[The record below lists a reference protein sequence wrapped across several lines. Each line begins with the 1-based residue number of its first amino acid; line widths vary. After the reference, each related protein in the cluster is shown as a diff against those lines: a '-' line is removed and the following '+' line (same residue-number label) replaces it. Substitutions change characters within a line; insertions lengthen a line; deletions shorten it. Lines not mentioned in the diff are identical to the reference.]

1 MWLPLPHSF
10 LRSGRCSSWR
20 VSLFYSPRSVIPQSW
35 LHLPPKNPF
44 KVFASLIVFVCRG
57 QPPFRVLLACGRSCC
72 YGLSH
77 FLLLTFSCWHSSIHS
92 VISFILFLCIPS
104 FTPLSPTARKS
115 CHSFT
120 HFVPFHSFHFQGIC
134 IFPPCKSM
142 WLQPCSVSLHT
153 ASPPH
158 SYTLTVHSLQYTP
171 FALFFQPLPFPP
183 HRSGKKMRQTS
194 CRQHP
199 STALRASC
207 VRGTRSTRIGSH
219 TTHRL
224 NTSFRYSP
232 LAFQP
237 CYPPH
242 AQGCFYYSV

>member
-1 MWLPLPHSF
+1 MVFAALMDFFVGVSHHLEFCSPAVARAVMVCHIF
-10 LRSGRCSSWR
+10 CSSLSH
-20 VSLFYSPRSVIPQSW
+20 VGIA
-35 LHLPPKNPF
+35 
-44 KVFASLIVFVCRG
+44 VFAFHS
-57 QPPFRVLLACGRSCC
+57 
-72 YGLSH
+72 
-77 FLLLTFSCWHSSIHS
+77 TSSI
-92 VISFILFLCIPS
+92 LC
-104 FTPLSPTARKS
+104 FTPLLPTPRKS
-115 CHSFT
+115 WHSFA

-134 IFPPCKSM
+134 LFPPCKSM

-224 NTSFRYSP
+224 NTSFRFSP
-232 LAFQP
+232 LAFKP
-237 CYPPH
+237 CYQRWLKAVFP
-242 AQGCFYYSV
+242 FSV

>member
-1 MWLPLPHSF
+1 M
-10 LRSGRCSSWR
+10 
-20 VSLFYSPRSVIPQSW
+20 
-35 LHLPPKNPF
+35 
-44 KVFASLIVFVCRG
+44 
-57 QPPFRVLLACGRSCC
+57 LACGRSCC

-77 FLLLTFSCWHSSIHS
+77 FLQLTFRCWHSR
-92 VISFILFLCIPS
+92 VCF
-104 FTPLSPTARKS
+104 
-115 CHSFT
+115 
-120 HFVPFHSFHFQGIC
+120 SFHMFHFKLHTAIANRTQELASILSFCFIGYISLSGAMS
-134 IFPPCKSM
+134 FPPCKSM

-158 SYTLTVHSLQYTP
+158 TYTLSVHSLQYTP
-171 FALFFQPLPFPP
+171 FVHYFQPLLFPT

-207 VRGTRSTRIGSH
+207 VRGTRSTRSGSH

-224 NTSFRYSP
+224 NTSFRFSS

-237 CYPPH
+237 CYPRWLKAVFTIRFKPASPTPTPDH
-242 AQGCFYYSV
+242 PPQI

>member
-1 MWLPLPHSF
+1 M
-10 LRSGRCSSWR
+10 
-20 VSLFYSPRSVIPQSW
+20 
-35 LHLPPKNPF
+35 
-44 KVFASLIVFVCRG
+44 VFVCRG

-77 FLLLTFSCWHSSIHS
+77 FLQLTFPCWHSRVCFSFHKFHFMLHTAIANPTQEL
-92 VISFILFLCIPS
+92 SFIRS
-104 FTPLSPTARKS
+104 FRSISLISLSGYMSFPT
-115 CHSFT
+115 H
-120 HFVPFHSFHFQGIC
+120 
-134 IFPPCKSM
+134 KSM
-142 WLQPCSVSLHT
+142 WLQSCSVSLHT

-158 SYTLTVHSLQYTP
+158 TYTLSVHSLQYTP
-171 FALFFQPLPFPP
+171 FVHYFQPLHFPT

-224 NTSFRYSP
+224 NTSFRFSS

-237 CYPPH
+237 CYPRTLKAVFTIRFKPASPTPTPDH
-242 AQGCFYYSV
+242 PPLI

>member
-1 MWLPLPHSF
+1 M
-10 LRSGRCSSWR
+10 
-20 VSLFYSPRSVIPQSW
+20 
-35 LHLPPKNPF
+35 
-44 KVFASLIVFVCRG
+44 VFVCRG

-77 FLLLTFSCWHSSIHS
+77 FLQLTFPCWHSRVCFHSTSSIS
-92 VISFILFLCIPS
+92 C
-104 FTPLSPTARKS
+104 FTPLLPTARKS
-115 CHSFT
+115 WHSFA

-134 IFPPCKSM
+134 LFPPCKSM

-158 SYTLTVHSLQYTP
+158 TYTLSVHSLQYTP
-171 FALFFQPLPFPP
+171 FVHYFQPLLFPT

-207 VRGTRSTRIGSH
+207 VRGTRSTRSGSH

-224 NTSFRYSP
+224 HTSFRFSS

-237 CYPPH
+237 CYPRWLKAVFTIRFKPASPTPTPDH
-242 AQGCFYYSV
+242 PPLIQFQLTY